1 MKVFIFDF
9 DGTITPEDTTDLIL
23 ELPGDDRI
31 WEIEREWVTGT
42 LTAYQCMQAQARF
55 LQGVSVDAVRRH
67 LRQRSH
73 VDKAFFPL
81 IQFLQKEGFTIVLL
95 SEGYDLSIQFH
106 DIPKYIREIYCSRL
120 GVEGGRLT
128 GDLTVWNE
136 RTWDYADPC
145 LGCCICKVDFLLR
158 LCRGHTV
165 TTSVAV
171 GDGGSDA
178 CLFRYVDVSFGLNP
192 KYEATYHVKD
202 LSDVLAVLQN

>member
-31 WEIEREWVTGT
+31 WEIEREWATGA
-42 LTAYQCMQAQARF
+42 LTSYQCMKTQARF
-55 LQGVSVDAVRRH
+55 LHGLSIDAVHHH
-67 LRQRSH
+67 LRQHSH
-73 VDKAFFPL
+73 VDEAFVPL
-81 IQFLQKEGFTIVLL
+81 LQFLKKEEFSVVLL
-95 SEGYDLSIQFH
+95 SEGYNVSIQFH
-106 DIPKYIREIYCSRL
+106 DIPKHIGEIYSSRL
-120 GVEGGRLT
+120 GIEGGRLT

-145 LGCCICKVDFLLR
+145 LGCCICKVDFLFWLR
-158 LCRGHTV
+158 RSQPV
-165 TTSVAV
+165 TTTVAV

-178 CLFRYVDVSFGLNP
+178 CLFRYVDVSFSLNQ

-202 LSDVLAVLQN
+202 LEDVLAVLQN